1 MLAKTHPSVIL
12 SKMPDLP
19 MRFPYP
25 PACFDFQ
32 VKVWDYNTGKSIET
46 LKVMSVAT
54 ANKGAEEGLL
64 GEARTHR
71 APYHAFGRES
81 WVWPTPVPLP
91 QMGNS

>member
-81 WVWPTPVPLP
+81 WVWPMPVPLP